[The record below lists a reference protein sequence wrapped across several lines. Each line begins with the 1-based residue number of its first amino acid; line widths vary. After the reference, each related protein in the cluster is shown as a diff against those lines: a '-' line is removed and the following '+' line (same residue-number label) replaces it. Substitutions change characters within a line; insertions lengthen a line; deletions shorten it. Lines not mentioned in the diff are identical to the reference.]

1 MLAAI
6 FFVEGCKEPTIENST
21 LLTSDDELVLGTADT
36 LSIFTRL
43 LKEDPQI
50 TSGATTGILGSI
62 SDPVFGTTAVSF
74 SSQFRLNTNNIS
86 FGTGLA
92 LDSCVLSLSYK
103 SLYANFTQ
111 PVNLSVYELSE
122 ALNVSSVYYSNSSVA
137 IATPPVGKVNGYK
150 PNFKDSSYVYGEVFK
165 PQLRVRLSNDF
176 GNKILLADSLTLSD
190 NGKFLNLIKG
200 LQIKAEPVANGD
212 GLVGFD
218 LRSAETRITLYY
230 RNSANDSLKLDIPIG
245 SASQSINHFANNFS
259 PTVNSVLNN
268 DPLANDTVLP
278 VSASAGTK
286 VKISIPQLDSLP
298 PNIAINKAD
307 LIVPLSAF
315 YSMYDTTFLP
325 PTTMKLYRVNSLG
338 VEQDSLNV
346 TDQNIQQKNINGV
359 LTVVYRFNVTLFVQ
373 KLLNKQEKNYG
384 FVLKAPV
391 IDGRRV
397 CLSNTTAPA
406 GRIACRIIYTK
417 L

>member
-1 MLAAI
+1 
-6 FFVEGCKEPTIENST
+6 
-21 LLTSDDELVLGTADT
+21 
-36 LSIFTRL
+36 
-43 LKEDPQI
+43 
-50 TSGATTGILGSI
+50 
-62 SDPVFGTTAVSF
+62 
-74 SSQFRLNTNNIS
+74 
-86 FGTGLA
+86 
-92 LDSCVLSLSYK
+92 
-103 SLYANFTQ
+103 
-111 PVNLSVYELSE
+111 
-122 ALNVSSVYYSNSSVA
+122 
-137 IATPPVGKVNGYK
+137 
-150 PNFKDSSYVYGEVFK
+150 
-165 PQLRVRLSNDF
+165 
-176 GNKILLADSLTLSD
+176 
-190 NGKFLNLIKG
+190 
-200 LQIKAEPVANGD
+200 
-212 GLVGFD
+212 
-218 LRSAETRITLYY
+218 
-230 RNSANDSLKLDIPIG
+230 LDIPIG

-298 PNIAINKAD
+298 PNSAINKAD